1 MYMVC
6 PTQRDN
12 ATALQQKNT
21 ELTSEND
28 SLNQEVSLLHS
39 DITTLQ
45 QKKSEEAKVYMEMC
59 THVYVLCCKSIVTR
73 SMYPKFITLKCD

>member
-12 ATALQQKNT
+12 TTALRQKNT

-28 SLNQEVSLLHS
+28 SLNREVSLLHS

-59 THVYVLCCKSIVTR
+59 MCVYVLYCTAEDA
-73 SMYPKFITLKCD
+73 TLLQNQCILNS